1 MHIHNV
7 YFWLKDGLDASDI
20 AAFEKGVAS
29 LCGDQV
35 VESGWYGPPAKT
47 DRDVVENSYSY
58 GMVLV
63 FENLAAHDQYQVG
76 AVHLKFVA
84 DHLDKWDRVV
94 VHDVETVE
102 NNA

>member
-7 YFWLKDGLDASDI
+7 YFWLTDGLEASDI

-29 LCGDQV
+29 LCKDSAVQL
-35 VESGWYGPPAKT
+35 GWYGPPAKT
-47 DRDVVENSYSY
+47 DRDVIENSYSY

-84 DHLDKWDRVV
+84 DHSAKWDRVV
-94 VHDVETVE
+94 VHDVAAVV
-102 NNA
+102 